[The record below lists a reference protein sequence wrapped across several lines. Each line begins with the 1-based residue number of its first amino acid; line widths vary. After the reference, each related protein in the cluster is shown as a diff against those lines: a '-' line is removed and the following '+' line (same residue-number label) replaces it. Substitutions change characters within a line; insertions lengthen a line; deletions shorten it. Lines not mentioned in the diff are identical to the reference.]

1 MQTHTQPHKHKAHS
15 CSHTHIYTC
24 LNVLQGEIGP
34 DGEMIARVNGED
46 ITANLSSVN
55 DTYIT
60 MSVMLERIAEDTVS
74 VSFMSSISLEMS
86 LREGT
91 LTSLLKIPSEFNGT
105 VIGLL
110 GNFDGDDTNDLMYRN
125 GTIASDD
132 IPDREKHVLG
142 QTCEFNHFNHLFAK
156 MN

>member
-1 MQTHTQPHKHKAHS
+1 
-15 CSHTHIYTC
+15 
-24 LNVLQGEIGP
+24 
-34 DGEMIARVNGED
+34 MIARINGED

-55 DTYIT
+55 DTYMT

-86 LREGT
+86 LRQGT
-91 LTSLLKIPSEFNGT
+91 LTSLLKIPPEFIRT
-105 VIGLL
+105 VTGLL

-132 IPDREKHVLG
+132 IPDREKHILG
-142 QTCEFNHFNHLFAK
+142 QTCELDYTRKGSISTNRLPLTLRGHLTLYSSECVPSFTK
-156 MN
+156 HSKCL

>member
-1 MQTHTQPHKHKAHS
+1 MR
-15 CSHTHIYTC
+15 I
-24 LNVLQGEIGP
+24 
-34 DGEMIARVNGED
+34 NGED

-60 MSVMLERIAEDTVS
+60 MSVMLERIAEDTIS

-91 LTSLLKIPSEFNGT
+91 LTSLLKIPIEFNGT

-132 IPDREKHVLG
+132 IPDSEKHILG
-142 QTCEFNHFNHLFAK
+142 QTCECDYNLKRISTDK
-156 MN
+156 M

>member
-1 MQTHTQPHKHKAHS
+1 
-15 CSHTHIYTC
+15 
-24 LNVLQGEIGP
+24 
-34 DGEMIARVNGED
+34 MIARINGED

-55 DTYIT
+55 DTYMT

-91 LTSLLKIPSEFNGT
+91 LTSLLKIPPEYNGT

-132 IPDREKHVLG
+132 IPDREKHILG
-142 QTCEFNHFNHLFAK
+142 QTCEFS
-156 MN
+156 

>member
-1 MQTHTQPHKHKAHS
+1 
-15 CSHTHIYTC
+15 
-24 LNVLQGEIGP
+24 
-34 DGEMIARVNGED
+34 MIARINGED

-91 LTSLLKIPSEFNGT
+91 LTSLLKIPEEFNGT
-105 VIGLL
+105 VTGLL
-110 GNFDGDDTNDLMYRN
+110 GNFDGDDTNDLIYRD
-125 GTIASDD
+125 GTIAPDD

-142 QTCEFNHFNHLFAK
+142 QTCEFNHLFAK